1 LNAKYDNFGN
11 LTILLLLSHFWS
23 KKCASS
29 IMHEYSKQGGA
40 QSDENNGNNKIYNV
54 EDVVGC
60 VLTNDEEPQSQVS
73 NIKQEHDASA

>member
-1 LNAKYDNFGN
+1 
-11 LTILLLLSHFWS
+11 
-23 KKCASS
+23 
-29 IMHEYSKQGGA
+29 MHEYSKQGGA